1 MLEGLVSLEEMM
13 MSSVNRGVFRIKR
26 IVVGLVRRIF
36 SALGLGLIRS
46 RELKVLQLGAAH
58 ARKIRFLNRF
68 EFHPHHPQIEL
79 IWEKSTSQ
87 LCQDLFVLVELGF
100 PRDGYFVEFG
110 ATDGVSLSNTFLLE
124 KEFGWDGILAEP
136 ARSMESSLVMSR
148 ACAIDKRAVWRTTGE
163 TLMFRENAKTE
174 FSSIASYR
182 DNLPQSGIENA
193 PEVYP
198 VETVSLEDLLRFH
211 NAPTIIDYLSIDTE
225 GSEWEILRDFD
236 FALFTFRVITV
247 EHNYGPHRQQIQ
259 KLLVANGYKKGYPEL
274 SYFDDWYVR

>member
-1 MLEGLVSLEEMM
+1 MNYVKLA
-13 MSSVNRGVFRIKR
+13 VFRIKR
-26 IVVGLVRRIF
+26 FVVGLVRRIF
-36 SALGLGLIRS
+36 STLGLGLIRS
-46 RELKVLQLGAAH
+46 GDLEDLQLGAEH
-58 ARKIRFLNRF
+58 ARKVKFRNYFGVSSHRA
-68 EFHPHHPQIEL
+68 EIEL

-136 ARSMESSLVMSR
+136 ARSAEGSLMMSR

-182 DNLPQSGIENA
+182 DNLPQKGIESL

-198 VETVSLEDLLRFH
+198 VETVSLEDLLKFH
-211 NAPTIIDYLSIDTE
+211 NAPRIIDYLSLDTE

-236 FALFTFRVITV
+236 FELFTFRVITV

-259 KLLVANGYKKGYPEL
+259 KLLASNGYKKVYPEL
-274 SYFDDWYVR
+274 SYFDDWYIR